1 MQVIDISNEPSKTIE
16 FYQQIVED
24 DKPYLTCAALVLQ
37 PLRNNY

>member
-16 FYQQIVED
+16 FYEQIDED
-24 DKPYLTCAALVLQ
+24 DK